1 MKTNL
6 FYFSATGNSLVLA
19 RDLAAALPEAQL
31 FSIPQVIH
39 GEIDLDADNIGLIFP
54 VFYCGLPRIVSDFIK
69 KLDPYKSKYLFVVCS
84 YGGYAGST
92 LQETQEQLQKVGV
105 VMNAG
110 YQVNLPGNYIVNYEA
125 NRKDRQEKLF
135 RSEKET
141 VRQIA
146 EDIKAQKNRK
156 VKQGGLLNK
165 ITKSIYH
172 SNLRKFPT
180 LDKNF
185 TAGDQCNG
193 CGICERVCPVENIR
207 MEDCKPKWK
216 GNCEHCLACIQWC
229 PREAIEYSSRSIGR
243 KRYHHPD
250 IKASELFLK

>member
-6 FYFSATGNSLVLA
+6 FYFSATGNSLILA

-39 GEIDLDADNIGLIFP
+39 GEPDLDADTIGLVFP
-54 VFYCGLPRIVSDFIK
+54 VYYCGLPRIVSDFIK
-69 KLDPYKSKYLFVVCS
+69 KLDPDKIKYLFAVCS
-84 YGGYAGST
+84 YGGSAGST
-92 LQETQEQLQKVGV
+92 LTETREQLRAAGIA
-105 VMNAG
+105 MNAG
-110 YQVNLPGNYIVNYEA
+110 YQVVMPGNYIVNYGAFE
-125 NRKDRQEKLF
+125 KDKQDKMLLD
-135 RSEKET
+135 EKET

-146 EDIKAQKNRK
+146 EDIRAQKNK
-156 VKQGGLLNK
+156 PAKQGGLLNM
-165 ITKSIYH
+165 IIRAVYH
-172 SNLRKFPT
+172 SNLKKFPT

-193 CGICERVCPVENIR
+193 CGVCERVCPVENIR
-207 MEDCKPKWK
+207 MEDCRPQWN

-229 PREAIEYSSRSIGR
+229 PREAIEYSTRTAGR

-250 IKASELFLK
+250 VKAVELYLK

>member
-125 NRKDRQEKLF
+125 NRKDRQGKAVSERK
-135 RSEKET
+135 RDGPTNCRGYKSSEK
-141 VRQIA
+141 
-146 EDIKAQKNRK
+146 
-156 VKQGGLLNK
+156 
-165 ITKSIYH
+165 
-172 SNLRKFPT
+172 
-180 LDKNF
+180 
-185 TAGDQCNG
+185 
-193 CGICERVCPVENIR
+193 
-207 MEDCKPKWK
+207 
-216 GNCEHCLACIQWC
+216 
-229 PREAIEYSSRSIGR
+229 
-243 KRYHHPD
+243 
-250 IKASELFLK
+250 